1 MTPNISASVHSRLLN
16 QSHAG
21 GRPFNHFLQYYAI
34 ERFLYRL
41 SQSRYRDDFI
51 LKGALAFLAW
61 GGPLHRSTR
70 DIDLLGFMSNEVGN
84 LVSIAQEICS
94 LPVEDDG
101 MSFPPE
107 NVQGTLIK
115 EDADYEG
122 VRLTFFGY
130 LGKARIKMQID
141 VGFSDHVFPKPVR
154 AEYPTLLSYPAPELK
169 NYPRESVIA
178 EKFQAMVYLGKINSR
193 MKDFYD
199 VWFLASHFDFNGS
212 LVQEA
217 ITQTFRQRKTELP
230 TIPIHAFSAE
240 FAEKKGLQ
248 WIAFLERNGIE
259 NAPYEFAVITQA
271 IKAFLTPIVEAT
283 TKGIPFTSHWKNRA
297 WLK

>member
-1 MTPNISASVHSRLLN
+1 MTKNISASVHSRLLN
-16 QSHAG
+16 QARTS
-21 GRPFNHFLQYYAI
+21 GRPLNDYLQYYAI

-41 SQSRYRDDFI
+41 SQSPYRDDFI
-51 LKGALAFLAW
+51 LKGALVFLVW

-70 DIDLLGFMSNEVGN
+70 DIDLLGSMSNKVDN
-84 LVSIAQEICS
+84 LVNIIQEICS
-94 LPVEDDG
+94 LTVEDDG

-122 VRLTFFGY
+122 VRLQFFGY

-141 VGFSDHVFPKPVR
+141 VGFSDQVFPKPGR
-154 AEYPTLLSYPAPELK
+154 TEYPTLLSFPAPELK

-178 EKFQAMVYLGKINSR
+178 EKFQAMIYLGEINSR

-199 VWFLASHFDFNGS
+199 IWFLASHFIFEGS
-212 LVQEA
+212 ILQEA
-217 ITQTFRQRKTELP
+217 IMQTFRHRKTE
-230 TIPIHAFSAE
+230 ISSNPIHAFSEE
-240 FAEKKGLQ
+240 FAEKKILQ

-259 NAPYEFAVITQA
+259 NTPYELSVITQKINVFLSPIIEA
-271 IKAFLTPIVEAT
+271 IVHES
-283 TKGIPFTSHWKNRA
+283 PFTLQWKNQG
-297 WLK
+297 WKK